1 MQTYEFDVHSASVLL
16 LLIKRE
22 NILFLVASWYLYQL
36 SKLNIISMKESLQ
49 YKINL
54 MFPAMPGVVDMEK
67 VKQNKINNLRE

>member
-1 MQTYEFDVHSASVLL
+1 MQTYVFDVHSASVLL
-16 LLIKRE
+16 LLIKQE

-54 MFPAMPGVVDMEK
+54 MFPAMPGVVDVEK